1 MPPDIPTD
9 PGPYAAFIARY
20 LMQPVAPGSAGPR
33 AAAETE
39 AAVGGDRWFWADDN
53 AKVLEFLTLPAVWR
67 RHPRE
72 VADAFRFLASL
83 CHGPFILRRR
93 GHPRLEAV
101 SDDGGGRARFTHTF
115 MSIGCDLPKG
125 VVQVGMRFHDNRDAR
140 HLTLTGND
148 VRFTHD
154 GVRHTLDAED
164 AIAAWGIRHGED
176 GRLRLWHA
184 SELLFDHG
192 GTRRRLGRLTYAYG
206 FDGRSMAIDAE
217 AALDLDPA
225 VAVSDVVLTIGQ
237 DDLSHGARGVNYGAL
252 HAEAPGRGG
261 GAPLR
266 VLAGEPSQRRH
277 PAPGAAYW
285 CLAQRESM
293 RGFALGIH
301 SLPREPARV
310 SGFRVASRIPD
321 RLHWAASEHLFP
333 EPARGARLVAAE
345 RKWITSGGFYDRV
358 SDCAGLLRDQEGAV
372 PGAGPGAGPLDL
384 SVSYDYGAELG
395 AFARCVRG
403 LSSGDAPPDP
413 RLRDEARSLY
423 DRYLDVYAE
432 NLLGAHRGGDHGA
445 IFSRPLSFVAHS
457 LVDMLAATGEARYRD
472 ALREAMDVLLAF
484 RREQKDVAGE
494 PSAVFLMARH
504 EASAVPFMDC
514 HSAALLALARATPAL
529 EDGRFAEALDLGLGA
544 YCLATLR
551 FELGR
556 SRSKLDTVA
565 VDFVDSAGKRR
576 AMGGE
581 WNFCAALT
589 LRAFKSLRRS
599 RHPAIR
605 AVAAKHRERLELL
618 TAVMHDQIRRSLRPR
633 DGGALEV
640 RTSVL
645 SAEGNSETQPWA
657 ALALAED
664 ALDD

>member
-20 LMQPVAPGSAGPR
+20 LMQPVAPGSSEPR

-93 GHPRLEAV
+93 GHPRLEEV
-101 SDDGGGRARFTHTF
+101 SNDGGGRARFAHTF
-115 MSIGCDLPKG
+115 MSIECDLPKG
-125 VVQVGMRFHDNRDAR
+125 VVQVGMRFHDGRNAR
-140 HLTLTGND
+140 NLTLTGNH
-148 VRFTHD
+148 VQFVQG

-164 AIAAWGIRHGED
+164 AIAAWDIRRGDD

-184 SELLFDHG
+184 SELFFDGG
-192 GTRRRLGRLTYAYG
+192 GTRLRLGRLTYAYG
-206 FDGRSMAIDAE
+206 FDARSMAIDAE

-225 VAVSDVVLTIGQ
+225 AGDVSEVVLTIGQ
-237 DDLSHGARGVNYGAL
+237 DDLSHGAGGVGYGAL
-252 HAEAPGRGG
+252 HAEVPGPAP
-261 GAPLR
+261 PLR
-266 VLAGEPSQRRH
+266 VLAGEPAKRRH

-285 CLAQRESM
+285 CLAQRDGM

-310 SGFRVASRIPD
+310 SAFRVAGRVPD
-321 RLHWAASEHLFP
+321 RLHWVASEHLFP
-333 EPARGARLVAAE
+333 APARGARLVAAE

-358 SDCAGLLRDQEGAV
+358 SDCAGLLRGHDAAPGAV
-372 PGAGPGAGPLDL
+372 PLDL

-403 LSSGDAPPDP
+403 LSGDGGPSDP
-413 RLRDEARSLY
+413 RLRDEARALY
-423 DRYLDVYAE
+423 DRYLGVYAE
-432 NLLGAHRGGDHGA
+432 NLLGAHRGGDAGA
-445 IFSRPLSFVAHS
+445 VFSRPLAFVAQS
-457 LVDMLAATGEARYRD
+457 LVDMLAATGEARYREM
-472 ALREAMDVLLAF
+472 LRGAMEVLLAF
-484 RREQKDVAGE
+484 QRTQTDVAGG
-494 PSAVFLMARH
+494 PSAVFLMGQSGG
-504 EASAVPFMDC
+504 SAVPFMDC
-514 HSAALLALARATPAL
+514 HSAALLALVRAMPVL
-529 EDGRFAEALDLGLGA
+529 EDERFAAALDHGLGA

-556 SRSKLDTVA
+556 LRSKQDTVG

-576 AMGGE
+576 VMGGE

-589 LRAFKSLRRS
+589 LRAFKALRRS
-599 RHPAIR
+599 RHPAIQ
-605 AVAAKHRERLELL
+605 AIEEKHRDRLGLL
-618 TAVMHDQIRRSLRPR
+618 AAVMHDQIRRSMRPR
-633 DGGALEV
+633 EGGALEV

-645 SAEGNSETQPWA
+645 SGEGNSETQPWA